1 MALYQGVLSSSN
13 LRLRG
18 YRVTN
23 GLNFFFNFLSN
34 VRLRGYRVTNRLN
47 FLSLNFQNEKVTR
60 LPGLQGLQWA
70 TRLNL
75 IFFETLEH
83 SSQVTRLQGFEG
95 YMVTELQNPPYIL
108 PYLEW
113 STMLSLPFLIHTI
126 WFRHG
131 KTRWPCWPVGANFLG
146 MMLNIPGTF
155 TQFFRCF
162 MQI

>member
-60 LPGLQGLQWA
+60 LPGLQGLQ
-70 TRLNL
+70 
-75 IFFETLEH
+75 
-83 SSQVTRLQGFEG
+83 
-95 YMVTELQNPPYIL
+95 
-108 PYLEW
+108 
-113 STMLSLPFLIHTI
+113 
-126 WFRHG
+126 
-131 KTRWPCWPVGANFLG
+131 
-146 MMLNIPGTF
+146 
-155 TQFFRCF
+155 
-162 MQI
+162 

>member
-13 LRLRG
+13 SRLRG

-60 LPGLQGLQWA
+60 LPGLQGLRWA

-75 IFFETLEH
+75 IF
-83 SSQVTRLQGFEG
+83 
-95 YMVTELQNPPYIL
+95 
-108 PYLEW
+108 
-113 STMLSLPFLIHTI
+113 
-126 WFRHG
+126 
-131 KTRWPCWPVGANFLG
+131 
-146 MMLNIPGTF
+146 LNLLIPGYEVTG
-155 TQFFRCF
+155 FRRLHGYGIAKSSIYLAISINWESTISSPKFGTSIVNTAYGAYLDDAYAQNLARPPF
-162 MQI
+162 MRICR

>member
-75 IFFETLEH
+75 IFFKLTHPRLRGYRVSKVTWLRNCKILHISCHIYISSTEIGSNESMH
-83 SSQVTRLQGFEG
+83 STFVLCFTCIACC
-95 YMVTELQNPPYIL
+95 T
-108 PYLEW
+108 YLH
-113 STMLSLPFLIHTI
+113 LLFVLIVLN
-126 WFRHG
+126 FG
-131 KTRWPCWPVGANFLG
+131 KVASPCQKG
-146 MMLNIPGTF
+146 
-155 TQFFRCF
+155 
-162 MQI
+162 